1 MLVNQVL
8 RPGCREAGGLSDH
21 RQQLEGNARTAAQ
34 LPEGCAA
41 EPGESIE
48 RGHVQVGEGERAI
61 PDSGSDPVE
70 RHTRPFE
77 ALQPTRPERVTH
89 RKGASHSWRQNAEL

>member
-1 MLVNQVL
+1 MEPVRELELHHSNDRQLMLVNQIL

-21 RQQLEGNARTAAQ
+21 RQQLEGNACTAAQ

-48 RGHVQVGEGERAI
+48 RGHVQVGERERAI
-61 PDSGSDPVE
+61 PDSGSHPV
-70 RHTRPFE
+70 
-77 ALQPTRPERVTH
+77 
-89 RKGASHSWRQNAEL
+89 